1 MSAPCSR
8 LEGVVC
14 LPRYP
19 LEDPSSTQ
27 FLSLAQECRETF
39 LRQGIVTLPGFL
51 TEAALATTVREVEGA
66 KSQAWFTD
74 TSHNVFL
81 DCGDPELPQDHV
93 RNRQLATTVAS
104 LAYDRL
110 DGQVLDSSLHCNRGL
125 TEKYPIGYDIPNQE
139 FQIPNMDKYFQLGIG
154 DLFSDSAL
162 PD

>member
-51 TEAALATTVREVEGA
+51 AQAALASTVREVEGA

-74 TSHNVFL
+74 TRHNVFL

-110 DGQVLDSSLHCNRGL
+110 DGQVQGRQ
-125 TEKYPIGYDIPNQE
+125 YWAP
-139 FQIPNMDKYFQLGIG
+139 QIT
-154 DLFSDSAL
+154 AL
-162 PD
+162 QSYGFYGCSRKVYT